1 MDTWMV
7 DGDGDGYPA
16 PLADEQKSKRGTN
29 CLPDCQPL
37 LLADKHG
44 LFAMQLFTGPP
55 QTIRTSAGLSGPFL
69 TPRAWKGIRPSSRW
83 TPPQVVRRQI
93 GVLQKY
99 IEQKFFLPSIFS
111 NVYFSKMYF
120 VNIYFSKDNHPSSG
134 WRQSQVGRRRQTTYP
149 RRSLQPCCFG
159 EMAAARCSG
168 LKNIARGL
176 LEVVPFVSEDRK
188 TWGGGGCCRNIK
200 GLPHKSNSHSLTQ
213 QLHWLGNHVC

>member
-93 GVLQKY
+93 SILQKY
-99 IEQKFFLPSIFS
+99 IEQRCLKYIFKG
-111 NVYFSKMYF
+111 VFCKY
-120 VNIYFSKDNHPSSG
+120 IFSKDNHPSSG
-134 WRQSQVGRRRQTTYP
+134 WRQSQVGRRRQTTYREDLCNLAVLARWLP
-149 RRSLQPCCFG
+149 QDVPGWKILQGGSLKWFHLFQKTEKHEEEEG
-159 EMAAARCSG
+159 AAE
-168 LKNIARGL
+168 I
-176 LEVVPFVSEDRK
+176 
-188 TWGGGGCCRNIK
+188 
-200 GLPHKSNSHSLTQ
+200 
-213 QLHWLGNHVC
+213 